1 MHPDSAHFGASLP
14 RELPH
19 AVREVVSLAMV
30 ARLTKSNA
38 TFQKP
43 YLAPFGHHHETTTLH
58 WLKLKPPNNPV
69 VGERT
74 DAKAADVYLYQGP
87 AISLL

>member
-30 ARLTKSNA
+30 AIWVKNNQKWSHPSHLIFYPTDLVA
-38 TFQKP
+38 TLNRCMHF
-43 YLAPFGHHHETTTLH
+43 E
-58 WLKLKPPNNPV
+58 V
-69 VGERT
+69 
-74 DAKAADVYLYQGP
+74 
-87 AISLL
+87 

>member
-30 ARLTKSNA
+30 AIWAKTSPKWSHLVI
-38 TFQKP
+38 QKFLP
-43 YLAPFGHHHETTTLH
+43 GFSIAGI
-58 WLKLKPPNNPV
+58 LKHKKHYKCV
-69 VGERT
+69 KTVT
-74 DAKAADVYLYQGP
+74 
-87 AISLL
+87 

>member
-30 ARLTKSNA
+30 AIWAKPAQNGLIKS
-38 TFQKP
+38 FKSS
-43 YLAPFGHHHETTTLH
+43 YLVSPL
-58 WLKLKPPNNPV
+58 
-69 VGERT
+69 
-74 DAKAADVYLYQGP
+74 P
-87 AISLL
+87 AF

>member
-30 ARLTKSNA
+30 AIWVKTNQKWSHQLYLTKPNLCPGQLTPTGTHL
-38 TFQKP
+38 TFAKP
-43 YLAPFGHHHETTTLH
+43 
-58 WLKLKPPNNPV
+58 N
-69 VGERT
+69 
-74 DAKAADVYLYQGP
+74 
-87 AISLL
+87 

>member
-30 ARLTKSNA
+30 AILVKTNQKWSHLIFYPTDLVA
-38 TFQKP
+38 TLNRCMHF
-43 YLAPFGHHHETTTLH
+43 E
-58 WLKLKPPNNPV
+58 V
-69 VGERT
+69 
-74 DAKAADVYLYQGP
+74 
-87 AISLL
+87 